1 VSSGTE
7 ALEELVERAAASSVP
22 PEVLDDRYRGTLLG
36 VAVGNALGLPL
47 EGASRS
53 SIRRKWP
60 RGVAEID
67 ARERERPWDDDV
79 AQTMLLAEALLAR
92 PELDPDDLG
101 ARFLRWSRENGRGMG
116 TLVGEVMAGL
126 AKGQSALEAARTAW
140 EGRGWSGAGNGAVMR
155 CAPVALARRRSG
167 AGLVRTARTSALV
180 THYDPRCEWSVV
192 ALTVAL
198 CFAVAGRVLDLGELA
213 GSLQKVESPE
223 RGDPAVGQVVEAV
236 RAIPAASLED
246 LELDDPMDMGYT
258 LKAMQVG
265 LWCLDRTGDFEPLL
279 AEVVSF
285 GGDTDTNGA
294 VAGAV
299 LGARHGGSGI
309 PGRWAGAVRDAQRI
323 EEVAG
328 DLLEAAERAPGA

>member
-7 ALEELVERAAASSVP
+7 ALEELVERAAAVVVP
-22 PEVLDDRYRGTLLG
+22 AEVLADRYRGTLLG
-36 VAVGNALGLPL
+36 VAVGNALGLPV

-92 PELDPDDLG
+92 AELDPDDLG
-101 ARFLRWSRENGRGMG
+101 ARFLRWSRESGRGMG
-116 TLVGEVMAGL
+116 GLFAEVMAGL
-126 AKGQSALEAARTAW
+126 AKGQSTLEAARGAW
-140 EGRGWSGAGNGAVMR
+140 EGRGWSSAGNGAVMR

-167 AGLVRTARTSALV
+167 ADLVRTARTSALV
-180 THYDPRCEWSVV
+180 THYDPRCEWSTV
-192 ALTVAL
+192 ALTVGL

-213 GSLQKVESPE
+213 GSLHRVQGQE
-223 RGDPAVGQVVEAV
+223 RGDAAVGQVVEAV
-236 RAIPAASLED
+236 RAVPAASLDD

-265 LWCLDRTGDFEPLL
+265 LWCLDRDGDFGSLL

-299 LGARHGGSGI
+299 LGARHGGSRI
-309 PGRWAGAVRDAQRI
+309 PGRWLDAVRDAQHI
-323 EEVAG
+323 KEVAG
-328 DLLEAAERAPGA
+328 ELLEAAGRAPGA